1 MLYFILGQDGSKHIE
16 NIITDFKSKNTSGM
30 IFTFDE
36 DNFNDDSLKELIDS
50 QNIFNDHSLVIL
62 RGLTDRLVDNFNEMK
77 KNDNLFVV
85 WELEYKDID
94 KISDQFDKVI
104 ISNPSKKTKDSFNI
118 FSLQDAVGERD
129 RKKLWLLYHQALDSG
144 LEAEEIFWHIN
155 KPIRNILLLSLI
167 DKKEKTDLHPFVI
180 KKTNEFKKNFSIED
194 LKELLFNMTK
204 IHIESRLGKI
214 QLETSLE
221 KFILTI

>member
-36 DNFNDDSLKELIDS
+36 DNFNDDSLKELINS
-50 QNIFNDHSLVIL
+50 QNIFNDYSLIIL
-62 RGLTDRLVDNFNEMK
+62 RGLTDRLVDSFNEMK
-77 KNDNLFVV
+77 KNENWFVV
-85 WELEYKDID
+85 WELEYKDVD

-104 ISNPSKKTKDSFNI
+104 IFNTNKNTKDLFNV

-129 RKKLWLLYHQALDSG
+129 RKKLWLLYHQALGSG

-180 KKTNEFKKNFSIED
+180 KKTNEFKNNFSIED
-194 LKELLFNMTK
+194 LKELLINMTK
-204 IHIESRLGKI
+204 IHIDSRLGKI